1 MAHDLYLDRIM
12 PITAPALDVDGG
24 KLDARSR
31 LIAQHD
37 RIRAAIR
44 RCIQHARG
52 RIGEPIDDEL
62 DMALTRLRAEW
73 WDHDKTETALLRE
86 ILSTSRRTPEQVERM
101 IEDHLTEHAHT
112 WAELCRPARFVIAK
126 IEELC
131 VTLEAHMVGEER
143 TFLSL
148 QPIQVRTPRGTT
160 PPRA

>member
-12 PITAPALDVDGG
+12 PITAPALEVDGG

-37 RIRAAIR
+37 RIRGAIR
-44 RCIQHARG
+44 GCIQHARG

-73 WDHDKTETALLRE
+73 WEHDKTETALLR
-86 ILSTSRRTPEQVERM
+86 
-101 IEDHLTEHAHT
+101 EDHLTEHAHT
-112 WAELCRPARFVIAK
+112 WAELCRPARFVIAT

-131 VTLEAHMVGEER
+131 ITLEAHMVGEER

-148 QPIQVRTPRGTT
+148 QPMPFRIPRGTT